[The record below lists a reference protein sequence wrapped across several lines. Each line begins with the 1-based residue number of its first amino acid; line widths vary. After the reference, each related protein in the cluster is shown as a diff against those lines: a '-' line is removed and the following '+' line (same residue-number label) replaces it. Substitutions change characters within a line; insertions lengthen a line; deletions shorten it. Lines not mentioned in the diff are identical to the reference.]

1 MKVDKYIAL
10 HSEFSRRK
18 AYDLIGEKKVTVN
31 SKVANYSTTVNE
43 GDKVE
48 VEGKHIKEKKFTP
61 VIIAYHKPK
70 GIICTTEKIKGN
82 IIEAV
87 GHKEKV
93 YPVGRLD
100 KESEGLILLTNV
112 GALIDKI
119 ANPEFEHEKEYL
131 VTLNLPVRTGFLRE
145 INEGIDLNGET
156 TLPCTTHLV
165 PGTKRLFRIILK
177 QGMNRQIRRM
187 CNAYDYQ
194 VLKLVRL
201 RIMNIE
207 LGDLKVGEWRDLT
220 ESEKTEL
227 LKSLEIETVN

>member
-1 MKVDKYIAL
+1 MKADKYISL

-18 AYDLIGEKKVTVN
+18 AYDLIGEKKVKVN
-31 SKVANYSTTVNE
+31 GKTATYSTLVKE
-43 GDKVE
+43 GDVVE
-48 VEGKHIKEKKFTP
+48 IDGQRIKEKRFIP
-61 VIIAYHKPK
+61 VIIAYNKPR
-70 GIICTTEKIKGN
+70 GIVCTTEKIKGN

-87 GHKEKV
+87 GHKEKI

-112 GALIDKI
+112 SALIDKI
-119 ANPEFEHEKEYL
+119 ANPEFEHEKEYQ
-131 VTLNLPVRTGFLRE
+131 VTLNLPVRSSFLRE

-156 TLPCTTHLV
+156 TLPCKTQIV

-187 CNAYDYQ
+187 CNAYNYQ

-220 ESEKTEL
+220 EIEKSDL
-227 LKSLEIETVN
+227 LSLLRIDVLK